1 MDVNDRALRN
11 IVIGLGGTGSGIP
24 RESGFDITAASEIMA
39 IMCLAENLDDLKG
52 RLGNIFIGYTYG
64 KKPIFARDLNAEGAM
79 ATLLKD
85 ALKPNLVQTIEGNP
99 AIIHLGP
106 FANIAQ
112 GTNSVIATRMGMSLS
127 DYTVTEAGFGFDLG
141 AEKFLDIK
149 CQSAGLAPKVVVMTT
164 TIRALKYHGGA
175 DLKTLTIP
183 NVEALINGLPNLE
196 KHLENAKLYNITPV
210 IAINRFYND
219 SDEEIQVIFDLA
231 RKLNIKVAL
240 SDGWAK
246 GGAGALD
253 LAAKV
258 IEAIEENSSDFK
270 PLYKWEQDVVTK
282 IETIAKKI
290 YGANRVEFSSKAK
303 KNLKTILDLGL
314 EELPVC
320 IAKTQKS
327 LSDNPAL
334 LGRPTGF
341 TLTVREIEIAAGAG
355 FLIPIT
361 GDMMR
366 MPGLP
371 VHPASENITV
381 DLEGNISGLV

>member
-1 MDVNDRALRN
+1 
-11 IVIGLGGTGSGIP
+11 
-24 RESGFDITAASEIMA
+24 
-39 IMCLAENLDDLKG
+39 
-52 RLGNIFIGYTYG
+52 
-64 KKPIFARDLNAEGAM
+64 
-79 ATLLKD
+79 
-85 ALKPNLVQTIEGNP
+85 
-99 AIIHLGP
+99 
-106 FANIAQ
+106 
-112 GTNSVIATRMGMSLS
+112 
-127 DYTVTEAGFGFDLG
+127 
-141 AEKFLDIK
+141 
-149 CQSAGLAPKVVVMTT
+149 MTT

-210 IAINRFYND
+210 IAINRFYSD

-231 RKLNIKVAL
+231 QKLNIKVAL

-290 YGANRVEFSSKAK
+290 YGANRVEFSPKAK